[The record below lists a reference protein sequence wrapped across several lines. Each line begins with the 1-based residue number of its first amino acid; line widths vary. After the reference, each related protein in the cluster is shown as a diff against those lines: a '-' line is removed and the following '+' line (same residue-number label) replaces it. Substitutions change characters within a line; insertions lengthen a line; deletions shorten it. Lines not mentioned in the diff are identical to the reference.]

1 MTMATAKKLISMRV
15 NEGDWGEFM
24 AWAEDNGSNASA
36 EINRFIRR
44 CLGRSENDIQPVNI
58 NPPVN
63 TETLVTKDDLS
74 KEIEKA
80 VTYLFQDLAH
90 KSELKELGESV
101 KAIADLTSRLEV
113 LQDEVEALKKSEP
126 IG

>member
-1 MTMATAKKLISMRV
+1 MATAKKLISMRV
-15 NEGDWGEFM
+15 NESDWGAFM
-24 AWAEDNGSNASA
+24 EWADNNGSNASA

-101 KAIADLTSRLEV
+101 NAIAALTSQVSELRDELET
-113 LQDEVEALKKSEP
+113 LKKSEP